1 MARPTSKPELLAA
14 AAQGAADLDALIDGM
29 TPAEQE
35 GELVFPASTTRT
47 EAHWQRDRSVRDVLA
62 HLAAW
67 HELLLNWVASNE
79 AGDERPF
86 LPAPYSW
93 RDCVPMNVAFR
104 DAATQLSLREART
117 RFATSHAQ
125 VIALIER
132 HTEAE
137 LFEKRHFTWTGTTSL
152 GSYCVSA
159 TSAHTRWAT
168 TKLRAYL
175 RAVRAA

>member
-14 AAQGAADLDALIDGM
+14 AVQGAAELDALIDRM
-29 TPAEQE
+29 TPAEQA
-35 GELVFPASTTRT
+35 GELVFPASATRT
-47 EAHWQRDRSVRDVLA
+47 EAHWQRDRSVRDVVA
-62 HLAAW
+62 HLTAW
-67 HELLLNWVASNE
+67 HTLLLDWVASNE
-79 AGDERPF
+79 AGEAQPF

-93 RDCVPMNVAFR
+93 RDYAAMNVAFR
-104 DAATQLSLREART
+104 DAAERLSLREART
-117 RFATSHAQ
+117 QFAESHAR

-137 LFEKRHFTWTGTTSL
+137 LFEKRHFPWTGTTSL